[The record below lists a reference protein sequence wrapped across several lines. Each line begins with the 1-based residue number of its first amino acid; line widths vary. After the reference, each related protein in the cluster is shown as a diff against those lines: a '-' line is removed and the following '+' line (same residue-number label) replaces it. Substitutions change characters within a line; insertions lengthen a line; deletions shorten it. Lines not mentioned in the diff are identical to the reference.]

1 MTTNRQL
8 NAKASTDLLIDQLL
22 GEGVNQ
28 IFMAPRSASSPL
40 AIRLLDCPKLKRIEA
55 PTEAAAAFMA
65 LGNAQ
70 ASSRASVIILS
81 AGQGLVSALPAL
93 YTASRIHLPLVV
105 ICDQQ
110 SSQTLNDD
118 PPLYS
123 DLLSISRPV
132 CKWVAE
138 ARGAAE
144 LPRILR
150 RAFTEAFSPPKGPV
164 LVSIP
169 IDIYTQTAT
178 AATITP
184 PHTSPLGAADHN
196 FILKTARSLVSA
208 KNPCII
214 TGNEVS
220 QYRARKETAT
230 LAEVVGC
237 PVYSEPMPTGVNFP
251 NRHPQFA
258 GVLSTNL
265 DEARESLKNHD
276 LILALGMQ
284 TRLPAQ
290 RGEEALLPGS
300 AAVIQIN
307 VDPTLA
313 GKTLPCIAASTA
325 DIAESMSRV
334 RAEIQLISDNN
345 WLNMS
350 RSRAHMTIQDVSGAR
365 QKLEENLSYP
375 SETDPISLFW
385 LLRSVDGAR
394 STSSIIVTDIV
405 GTKADPSLVMS
416 LEGSA
421 AYFAS
426 NSGTDGYALGAAIGT
441 QLASQ
446 ENPVICITSDQSFL
460 HDPSALWCAA
470 HFGLNTKII
479 VVNTHGKKTLNLQLG
494 INNSSYPLNEPEIQF
509 TDLARAMHVP
519 AQKVTNMGQLENY
532 LFNMF
537 DAKGPYL
544 LDVTVEEA

>member
-1 MTTNRQL
+1 MTTNISAK
-8 NAKASTDLLIDQLL
+8 NACSLIVDQLL
-22 GEGVNQ
+22 AEGVGHV
-28 IFMAPRSASSPL
+28 FMAPRSASSPL
-40 AIRLLDCPKLKRIEA
+40 AMSLGTAIHRVEA
-55 PTEAAAAFMA
+55 PTEAAASFMA
-65 LGNAQ
+65 LGHAQ
-70 ASSRASVIILS
+70 ASSRAAVVILS
-81 AGQGLVSALPAL
+81 AGQGLVSALPAM

-138 ARGAAE
+138 TRGAAE
-144 LPRILR
+144 IPRILR

-164 LVSIP
+164 LISIP
-169 IDIYTQTAT
+169 IDIYGQSAH
-178 AATITP
+178 AANISP
-184 PHTSPLGAADHN
+184 PHTSPLGAADHS
-196 FILKTARSLVSA
+196 FVLKTARSLVSA
-208 KNPCII
+208 KSPCII

-258 GVLSTNL
+258 GVLSTNI
-265 DEARESLKNHD
+265 DDARTALKKHD

-290 RGEEALLPGS
+290 RGEEALLPGT

-334 RAEIQLISDNN
+334 RAEIQLIADNN
-345 WLNMS
+345 WLNMA
-350 RSRAHMTIQDVSGAR
+350 RSRAHMTIQEVSTLR

-375 SETDPISLFW
+375 SENDPISLFW
-385 LLRSVDGAR
+385 LLRSIDGAR
-394 STSSIIVTDIV
+394 TTNSIIVTDIV
-405 GTKADPSLVMS
+405 GTRSDPSLVMS
-416 LEGSA
+416 LEGSS

-441 QLASQ
+441 QMATPDT
-446 ENPVICITSDQSFL
+446 PVICITSDQSLL
-460 HDPSALWCAA
+460 HDPAALWCAA
-470 HFGLNTKII
+470 RYGLNTKII
-479 VVNTHGKKTLNLQLG
+479 IVNTHGKKTLNLHLG
-494 INNSSYPLNEPEIQF
+494 TVDSPYPLGEPEIEF
-509 TDLARAMHVP
+509 TDIARAMHVP
-519 AQKVTNMGQLENY
+519 GQKVVNMGQLENY

-544 LDVTVEEA
+544 LDVTVEES

>member
-1 MTTNRQL
+1 MTTETTAKSTSRLIIEQL
-8 NAKASTDLLIDQLL
+8 TA
-22 GEGVNQ
+22 EGVGQ
-28 IFMAPRSASSPL
+28 VFMAPRSASSPL
-40 AIRLLDCPKLKRIEA
+40 SLNLAGSPLKRIEA
-55 PTEAAAAFMA
+55 PTEASAAFMA
-65 LGNAQ
+65 IGHAQ
-70 ASSRASVIILS
+70 ASSRAAVVILS
-81 AGQGLVSALPAL
+81 AGQGLVGALPAL
-93 YTASRIHLPLVV
+93 YTASRIHLPLIV

-132 CKWVAE
+132 CKWAAE
-138 ARGAAE
+138 ARGVSE
-144 LPRILR
+144 IPRMLR
-150 RAFTEAFSPPKGPV
+150 RAFNEAFSSPKGPV
-164 LVSIP
+164 LISIP
-169 IDIYTQTAT
+169 IDIYSQSSPLSAI
-178 AATITP
+178 AA
-184 PHTSPLGAADHN
+184 PHTSPLGAADHS
-196 FILKTARSLVSA
+196 FVVKTARSLVSA

-258 GVLSTNL
+258 GVLSTNI
-265 DEARESLKNHD
+265 DEAREALKKHD
-276 LILALGMQ
+276 LIIALGMQ

-290 RGEEALLPGS
+290 KGEEALLPSS

-313 GKTLPCIAASTA
+313 GKTLPCIAACTA

-345 WLNMS
+345 WLNMA
-350 RSRAHMTIQDVSGAR
+350 RSRAHGTIQDVSQLR

-375 SETDPISLFW
+375 SENDPISLFW

-394 STSSIIVTDIV
+394 ATNSIIVTDIV
-405 GTKADPSLVMS
+405 GTRSDPSLVMS
-416 LEGSA
+416 LEGSS

-426 NSGTDGYALGAAIGT
+426 NSGTDGYALGAALGT
-441 QLASQ
+441 QLATP
-446 ENPVICITSDQSFL
+446 ETPVICLTSDQSFL
-460 HDPSALWCAA
+460 HDPAALWCAA
-470 HFGLNTKII
+470 RYNLNTKII
-479 VVNTHGKKTLNLQLG
+479 VVNTRGKKTLNLHLG
-494 INNSSYPLNEPEIQF
+494 VTDAPYPLTEPEIEF
-509 TDLARAMHVP
+509 TDLARAMKIQ
-519 AQKVTNMGQLENY
+519 AQKVNNMGQLENY

-544 LDVTVEEA
+544 LDVTVEEI